1 MKPILIAVVLAVAL
15 SAFFVIS
22 QSSVKPEVAA
32 IQEAAEVVMSAS
44 AETEATR
51 ALQEDEEIPTI
62 HITVDNF
69 RFEGP
74 EGISGPVGKPPN
86 GVEHEAVH
94 NPNVILRLKNRET
107 VRLVFENVSDIVSH
121 EVISPLFSAPDET
134 RNALPPTGTWEIVIT
149 PAFRTAD
156 EGGTLTFDL
165 SCHIRHGQTTDHF
178 VMGMH
183 ALIEV
188 VPQDS

>member
-1 MKPILIAVVLAVAL
+1 MKPLLIAILLFVALGAFLAV
-15 SAFFVIS
+15 SQNTVRSDSIS
-22 QSSVKPEVAA
+22 E
-32 IQEAAEVVMSAS
+32 EAAVV
-44 AETEATR
+44 EENVVVEAATSM
-51 ALQEDEEIPTI
+51 QDDEEIKTI

-86 GVEHEAVH
+86 NVEHEAVH

-107 VRLVFENVSDIVSH
+107 VKLVFENVSDIVSH
-121 EVISPLFSAPDET
+121 EVISPLFSAPEEV
-134 RNALPPTGTWEIVIT
+134 RYPLPPTGSVEIIIT

-178 VMGMH
+178 IMGMH